1 MVVLITEPAVGRG
14 NVGAVVFGFCFQR
27 LDGRKALLT
36 MGCLIIA
43 SSTLSAFVFVKGQSS
58 LIFGNRG
65 LLEKTAQSYGE
76 NTTSDEESI
85 ASRRKTLFI
94 GRGVFSI

>member
-1 MVVLITEPAVGRG
+1 MSGIIGAGG

-85 ASRRKTLFI
+85 ASPRKTSDATTSDL
-94 GRGVFSI
+94 SE